1 MKKILLS
8 LLLSLCVLAL
18 YAEGIGTSKELLE
31 FASACNAGQSID
43 QWKNA
48 DGAVCLEADIDMSKV
63 KKFGGIE
70 SFGGVFDGCGH
81 AILNWKAQK
90 GLFGEILAGG
100 VVRNLRID
108 ASCSMKAANKTEE
121 YAVGFI
127 ADVNKSSVQG
137 RKDFPDFPEV
147 DVSYGIVVSLTRLL
161 VQFDKPV
168 VFREGYRNLCRIDI
182 NNKIFYRLAG
192 TTHWLLTLLLKTTK
206 GCRPDTALCS
216 ADRMKLRTR
225 ETTFSSYACSCANVS
240 CVCV

>member
-31 FASACNAGQSID
+31 FAAACNAGQSID

-108 ASCSMKAANKTEE
+108 AS
-121 YAVGFI
+121 
-127 ADVNKSSVQG
+127 
-137 RKDFPDFPEV
+137 
-147 DVSYGIVVSLTRLL
+147 
-161 VQFDKPV
+161 
-168 VFREGYRNLCRIDI
+168 
-182 NNKIFYRLAG
+182 
-192 TTHWLLTLLLKTTK
+192 
-206 GCRPDTALCS
+206 
-216 ADRMKLRTR
+216 
-225 ETTFSSYACSCANVS
+225 
-240 CVCV
+240 